1 MDSTPPAQ
9 ERDPAL
15 DAKIQIAL
23 QSTIDILQQRCQD
36 KLAYLQQLREEATKK
51 RHERTKPYTPE
62 EQPLAIL
69 RAEEARLHAEIARL
83 HKDKETEQPV
93 LPELMRLRVREMIK
107 DTIDQYREAI
117 PQLQAELEETQQ
129 ELAVERQTLQEST
142 EIKQALEERLVD
154 LERIIESEASQ
165 ESSQGRQ
172 RLAEARRR
180 VQFLMQE
187 LTKFI
192 ETHYPPS
199 SSNPRERTLKIILE
213 DLMNLSVQNTVD
225 PYLSLRPGEYYPPDV
240 ERLIVAGIAVR
251 HPRDAQK
258 LRLVDFYS

>member
-1 MDSTPPAQ
+1 MENKPPAQ
-9 ERDPAL
+9 ERDAAL
-15 DAKIQIAL
+15 DAKHTVVL
-23 QSTIDILQQRCQD
+23 QSTIATLHQRCQD
-36 KLAYLQQLREEATKK
+36 KLAHLHQLREQAAKK
-51 RHERTKPYTPE
+51 RHVRTKPYTAE

-69 RAEEARLHAEIARL
+69 RAEQARLQAEIARL
-83 HKDKETEQPV
+83 QKDKETEQEV

-129 ELAVERQTLQEST
+129 ELAAEQQTLQESV
-142 EIKQALEERLVD
+142 EIKRSLEERLAD
-154 LERIIESEASQ
+154 LDRYIESGASQ

-172 RLAEARRR
+172 RLTEARRR
-180 VQFLMQE
+180 VQYLMQE

-192 ETHYPPS
+192 EEHYPPS
-199 SSNPRERTLKIILE
+199 SSNPRERTLKMILE

-225 PYLSLRPGEYYPPDV
+225 PYLLLQPGEYYPPDV

-251 HPRDAQK
+251 HPRDAHK